1 MVAQDHY
8 FVLGRG
14 FRYFVFSHLPEEDHP
29 IWPAF
34 SSKLGWFNHQLDPT
48 SHLRYIFCYSKS
60 QLKNQ
65 LFQRNLRLIK
75 FTLSNIPIGHLAAL
89 GVFFPFSPSFFVC
102 QTQLRGNSQ
111 QPRCE
116 KRTCW
121 ILEQMGSEVESRR
134 PWWMSGGKVGGSL
147 DLRRQKLGAT
157 PLKTNEGP
165 LKINGWRMYS
175 LLKQSI
181 FRGHVSFLGCRYSKP
196 WRIDGSEIPRPTT
209 QHV

>member
-1 MVAQDHY
+1 VVAQDHY
-8 FVLGRG
+8 FALGRG

-48 SHLRYIFCYSKS
+48 SHLKYIFCYSKS

-65 LFQRNLRLIK
+65 LFQRNLPFLK
-75 FTLSNIPIGHLAAL
+75 VTLSNIPIGNLAAL

-121 ILEQMGSEVESRR
+121 ILELAWDLKWNEGLDGCLVERLGCR
-134 PWWMSGGKVGGSL
+134 WTM
-147 DLRRQKLGAT
+147 RRQKLGAT
-157 PLKTNEGP
+157 PLKTNECP

-181 FRGHVSFLGCRYSKP
+181 FRGHLSFLGCRYSKP

>member
-29 IWPAF
+29 VWPAF

-48 SHLRYIFCYSKS
+48 SHLKYIFCYSKR
-60 QLKNQ
+60 
-65 LFQRNLRLIK
+65 LFQRNLRFLK
-75 FTLSNIPIGHLAAL
+75 VTLSNIPIGNLAAL

-111 QPRCE
+111 QPRCW
-116 KRTCW
+116 KN
-121 ILEQMGSEVESRR
+121 LLDLGAGMGSEVESRR
-134 PWWMSGGKVGGSL
+134 PWCLVWWKGWGVAWFEAAKTWGEC
-147 DLRRQKLGAT
+147 
-157 PLKTNEGP
+157 PLKTNECP

-181 FRGHVSFLGCRYSKP
+181 FMGHVRFLGCRYSKP

>member
-48 SHLRYIFCYSKS
+48 SHLKYIFCYSKR
-60 QLKNQ
+60 
-65 LFQRNLRLIK
+65 LFQRNLRFLK
-75 FTLSNIPIGHLAAL
+75 VTLSNIPIGNLAAL

-111 QPRCE
+111 QPRCW
-116 KRTCW
+116 KN
-121 ILEQMGSEVESRR
+121 LLDLGAGMGSESGVTKAL
-134 PWWMSGGKVGGSL
+134 MSGVVE
-147 DLRRQKLGAT
+147 R
-157 PLKTNEGP
+157 
-165 LKINGWRMYS
+165 
-175 LLKQSI
+175 
-181 FRGHVSFLGCRYSKP
+181 LGCRLIWGGKNLGRVSP
-196 WRIDGSEIPRPTT
+196 EN
-209 QHV
+209 